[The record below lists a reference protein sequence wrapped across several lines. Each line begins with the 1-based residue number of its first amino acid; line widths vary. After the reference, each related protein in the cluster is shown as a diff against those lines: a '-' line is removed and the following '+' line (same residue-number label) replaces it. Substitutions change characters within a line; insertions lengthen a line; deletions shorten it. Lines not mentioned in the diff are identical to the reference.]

1 MTDHS
6 RSAPEQDPK
15 MGGTAP
21 PLGRALSSKMVLGR
35 LLAGS
40 GIVLAGYGV
49 VTLVVIRRADHL
61 LEGAAMFA
69 IFAVG
74 FGGLAWL
81 AISRRPDNKAVWVPG
96 WASLFAGLSTAGW
109 ATSILISNAAGLDVS
124 TAAFDNLTPSQLPVA
139 AAVSYVSI
147 ALAPIPGFFLML
159 TIWPLIFPDGKLP
172 SSRWRWAAGATAV
185 LMVTGVPIV
194 AWALVPGST
203 IPYGTPVGQ
212 MSGIAAWID
221 PAYLMLLLLA
231 GISAA
236 SLVPRYRRSAGDI
249 RQQYRWVGL
258 GTGALLI
265 SVFVV
270 DDVPWALLAATV
282 GVAISVLSYGIAVTK
297 YRLYDID
304 VVINKTVMV
313 AALAV
318 IIAALYVVVVVGV
331 GSLLGGSTQVG
342 VQVAATVVVALAFG
356 PVRRRA
362 QQWANRVV
370 YGERATPYEV
380 LAQFSHR
387 AAEAS
392 DDRLLARIPR
402 LIVDGTGAA
411 EATLWVRSHEGF
423 RPTATWP
430 ESTERTEIPPA
441 DSFEDPNADYSLPV
455 FHDGE
460 LLGGL
465 SLVKARGEQ
474 LPPVAEELV
483 TNLASGMGLAL
494 RNRRLTSQLQGQVA
508 ELEASRER
516 ILAAADEA
524 RRALERD
531 LDSGPQQQLVALKV
545 MLGPTRKQAV
555 QAGATKTADVLAQL
569 ETDAGEAIRAVREF
583 SGGVYPPLLE
593 AEGLG
598 AALTQQAQKA
608 ALPISVAA
616 DGLGR
621 YPREVEAAVYFTI
634 LEALQNIA
642 KYAGASTVSVVLQQ
656 ANGQLSFEVT
666 DDGRGFDPSRIA
678 AGSGLANMADR
689 LDTAGGTLSVESA
702 PGSGTT
708 VRGSVPIG
716 DRVSV

>member
-1 MTDHS
+1 MT
-6 RSAPEQDPK
+6 
-15 MGGTAP
+15 P
-21 PLGRALSSKMVLGR
+21 PLGQALRSKMVLGR

-40 GIVLAGYGV
+40 GVVLAAYGV
-49 VTLVVIRRADHL
+49 VTLAVIGRADHL

-69 IFAVG
+69 IFTVG

-81 AISRRPDNKAVWVPG
+81 AISRRPDNRAVWVPG

-109 ATSILISNAAGLDVS
+109 ATHILISNAAGLDVS
-124 TAAFDNLTPSQLPVA
+124 TAAFASLSPSQVPVA
-139 AAVSYVSI
+139 AAVSYMLI
-147 ALAPIPGFFLML
+147 ALGPMAGFFLML
-159 TIWPLIFPDGKLP
+159 TIWLLIFPDGKLP
-172 SSRWRWAAGATAV
+172 SSRWRWAAGATV
-185 LMVTGVPIV
+185 VSMVAGVAAI
-194 AWALVPGST
+194 AWPLEPGST
-203 IPYGTPVGQ
+203 VPYGTPPEQ
-212 MSGIAAWID
+212 IPGIGAFVD
-221 PAYLMLLLLA
+221 PLYLILLLLS
-231 GISAA
+231 GLSAV
-236 SLVPRYRRSAGDI
+236 SLVPRYRRSAGDV

-258 GTGALLI
+258 GTGALFF

-270 DDVPWALLAATV
+270 DPVDWALLVATL

-313 AALAV
+313 AALGV
-318 IIAALYVVVVVGV
+318 IIAALYVAVVVGV

-362 QQWANRVV
+362 QQWANRAV

-380 LAQFSHR
+380 LARFSHR

-392 DDRLLARIPR
+392 DDELLARIPR
-402 LIVDGTGAA
+402 LIVDGTGAV
-411 EATLWVRSHEGF
+411 EATLWVKSNEGF
-423 RPTATWP
+423 RPAATWP
-430 ESTERTEIPPA
+430 ESIERTEIPPA

-474 LPPVAEELV
+474 LPPVTEQLV
-483 TNLASGMGLAL
+483 ANLASGMGLAL
-494 RNRRLTSQLQGQVA
+494 RNSRLTTQLRGQVA

-545 MLGPTRKQAV
+545 MLGPTRKQAA

-593 AEGLG
+593 AEGL
-598 AALTQQAQKA
+598 AAAITQQTQKS

-642 KYAGASTVSVVLQQ
+642 KYADASTVSVVLQQ
-656 ANGQLSFEVT
+656 ADGRLSFEVT
-666 DDGRGFDPSRIA
+666 DDGTGFDPSTIA

-689 LDTAGGTLSVESA
+689 LDTAGGTWNLESA
-702 PGSGTT
+702 PGFGTT
-708 VRGSVPIG
+708 VRGTVPIG
-716 DRVSV
+716 DRISV